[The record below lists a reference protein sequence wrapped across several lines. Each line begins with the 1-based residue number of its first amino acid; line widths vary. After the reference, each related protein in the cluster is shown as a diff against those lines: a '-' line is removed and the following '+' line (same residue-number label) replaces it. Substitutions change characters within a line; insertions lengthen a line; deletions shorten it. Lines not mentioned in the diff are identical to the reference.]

1 MHVQSQRE
9 KYNAGSHLIH
19 KMVSNVLV
27 AVNYGNRKQNSL
39 KAITEQWEEVYC
51 CCKSFVMHFKIRI
64 IPKINI

>member
-9 KYNAGSHLIH
+9 KYNAGRHLIH

-39 KAITEQWEEVYC
+39 KAITKQ
-51 CCKSFVMHFKIRI
+51 
-64 IPKINI
+64 